1 MFFYN
6 LNATYEHA
14 CMENPKD
21 KYWTK
26 MYDTITNYN
35 DQNHTPLSN
44 EKIREAI
51 HKLTLKEQAE
61 ANNVTVDMFSTQ
73 RKKSEDLIIKAVNLT
88 ISNKSGNGLIDKVA
102 NLKINKV
109 VKNLIKKSA
118 NMTINEVRNILNGE
132 NASDVQVQFAGD
144 SDRILHQ
151 IYWAAGISELYTR
164 KSLCCLLLRKKLL
177 AWTINWIWPHVL
189 GLYRCHM
196 HSRRLRHKNS
206 SWTRLRTTRD
216 QTGILGELSGLA
228 LMELTQLPLAV
239 ELVLRISVTVQPH
252 PLIASRRVAL
262 EIYDKLLP
270 QFSGI
275 PVNWTPPLTEDWSM
289 VLFCC
294 LSGVRYWVMNYLTV
308 TVGISTCAVGW
319 TLQLSPYNPWDQ
331 NSWDM
336 GSITL
341 TDWMKMMGSG
351 SLLLEPERRQNQ
363 PQERTWAYFRENN
376 RAFRHSGRL

>member
-1 MFFYN
+1 
-6 LNATYEHA
+6 
-14 CMENPKD
+14 MENPKD

-151 IYWAAGISELYTR
+151 IY
-164 KSLCCLLLRKKLL
+164 
-177 AWTINWIWPHVL
+177 
-189 GLYRCHM
+189 
-196 HSRRLRHKNS
+196 
-206 SWTRLRTTRD
+206 
-216 QTGILGELSGLA
+216 
-228 LMELTQLPLAV
+228 
-239 ELVLRISVTVQPH
+239 
-252 PLIASRRVAL
+252 
-262 EIYDKLLP
+262 
-270 QFSGI
+270 
-275 PVNWTPPLTEDWSM
+275 
-289 VLFCC
+289 
-294 LSGVRYWVMNYLTV
+294 
-308 TVGISTCAVGW
+308 
-319 TLQLSPYNPWDQ
+319 
-331 NSWDM
+331 
-336 GSITL
+336 
-341 TDWMKMMGSG
+341 
-351 SLLLEPERRQNQ
+351 
-363 PQERTWAYFRENN
+363 
-376 RAFRHSGRL
+376 